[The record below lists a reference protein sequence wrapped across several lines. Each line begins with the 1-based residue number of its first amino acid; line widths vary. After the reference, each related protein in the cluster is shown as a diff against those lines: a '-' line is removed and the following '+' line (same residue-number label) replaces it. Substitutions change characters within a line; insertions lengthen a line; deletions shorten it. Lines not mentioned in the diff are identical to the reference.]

1 MTMKPA
7 RCLVGTAVA
16 ALLLA
21 GCTGGGDTDGEETT
35 GSTGTTTETQGTEG
49 EPELVD
55 RSDEILG
62 FTMDQDPIAQTTGTW
77 VERVTRSQ
85 VTLQIYAVEAHPTGT
100 RLTYGLFPTDSSGFP
115 SGSQRYW
122 ADFPRIVDNANET
135 ALLVNRFDRS
145 DERETWGVHS
155 LMFGSRTDFAPMTAH
170 YPPLQEGVSEVD
182 IETSGLDT
190 LTVPVTWPSR
200 G

>member
-1 MTMKPA
+1 MKRA
-7 RCLVGTAVA
+7 QGLVGAAVA

-21 GCTGGGDTDGEETT
+21 GCTGGGDADGDATPAAT
-35 GSTGTTTETQGTEG
+35 GSTADTRTAEG

-55 RSDEILG
+55 RSDDILA
-62 FTMDQDPIAQTTGTW
+62 FTMDQDPIAETTGTW
-77 VERVTRSQ
+77 VERVTRSE

-100 RLTYGLFPTDSSGFP
+100 RLTYGLFPTDGSGFP

-122 ADFPRIVDNANET
+122 ADFPRIVDNANDT

-170 YPPLQEGVSEVD
+170 YPPLQEGVTEVD
-182 IETSGLDT
+182 IETPGLDT
-190 LTVPVTWPSR
+190 LTVPVTWPAE